1 MAKVELAD
9 CVLNIGGDA
18 GNQVPKTAIT
28 PAEIAILRAIHGEDS
43 VHSLKPLDAAEV
55 DLHEEM
61 DRLQAF
67 YGWKEE
73 NARLIQRVLPTV
85 SNMPLTLRELRMPEE
100 YFVALARAA
109 PADEE
114 RALEEVEEPSAA
126 KPSAKAGKK
135 TPAVPAVPA
144 ADVFS

>member
-1 MAKVELAD
+1 MVKMELAD

-43 VHSLKPLDAAEV
+43 VHSLKPLGADEV

-73 NARLIQRVLPTV
+73 NTRLIQRVLPTV
-85 SNMPLTLRELRMPEE
+85 ASMPLTLRELRMPEE
-100 YFVALARAA
+100 YFVALARAV
-109 PADEE
+109 PAVDEE
-114 RALEEVEEPSAA
+114 APEETEAPPPAKPAA
-126 KPSAKAGKK
+126 KGGKK
-135 TPAVPAVPA
+135 TPTTVPA
-144 ADVFS
+144 ADVFA